1 MKKKIL
7 FGLNYLWSAF
17 IAFTFPFCFGWIWLD
32 ITGHSKGYSYDL
44 GSEKDISIMLGCIE
58 LFIWLILAV
67 PSNLILLLKLKQN
80 HKLYRIL
87 SVCFFAV
94 LMLICIQLMGG
105 WSEYLEGV
113 FNIK

>member
-7 FGLNYLWSAF
+7 LSLNYLWCTF

-32 ITGHSKGYSYDL
+32 ITGHSKGYGYDL
-44 GSEKDISIMLGCIE
+44 GSEKDISILFGCVE
-58 LFIWLILAV
+58 LFIYLMLAV
-67 PSNLILLLKLKQN
+67 PSNLILVLKLKQSS
-80 HKLYRIL
+80 KLYQIL
-87 SVCFFAV
+87 TVCLFAV
-94 LMLICIQLMGG
+94 LMLICIQLTGG